1 MSNSKNAPEVTDD
14 FFSPAP
20 SEIATETDNPQAIR
34 TAEQTEE
41 NGGTATEYDESAA
54 ELDAEVITG
63 SGESGVS
70 ASQIAARFLREN
82 AEAESERF
90 LYAEDRGIAL
100 AFTASAGRWL
110 KDTGDKRNMTH
121 YLFRKIRALCLQVYD
136 ESNLRRDWK
145 AHLRSAHFPASVVSI
160 VVSELE
166 HVKFADTFDANAD
179 LLGLPNGKVR
189 ELKTGVTRAQ
199 RPGDF
204 IAKQTGV
211 SPADAAQKPVRFLQ
225 FLGEISQHNS
235 EWIEYILRCL
245 GYFCTGRMD
254 ERYLGFFTGVTSNG
268 KSILCDTLVAVLGD
282 YAATTS
288 VKSLASGSAE
298 SSEQE
303 MRLFGRLC
311 GARVVFAS
319 ESNASLKIDIGL
331 AKKLASKE
339 KLTGRFLFE
348 NPFEFTPTFK
358 TVISAQELAFEKIDA
373 AIQSRLQVCHF
384 PQVFAQPKDMH
395 RFVDALPADLQ
406 LGAKLE
412 REYPAILALMLDYA
426 KRWYVD
432 GLQPP
437 ACVVASTDKY
447 FASTDDFGQ
456 WLDSR
461 CTREKEA
468 FTSSNVLFADYQQIA
483 GEMGIEPMKSNAFSK
498 KLTGAGFKDDRARV
512 DGHQVRG
519 FRGLRLRER
528 DEDEAGDDNAE

>member
-1 MSNSKNAPEVTDD
+1 MKEIRKSPTFPADIPVSDVAVAVDD
-14 FFSPAP
+14 LQ
-20 SEIATETDNPQAIR
+20 EIRDAQQI
-34 TAEQTEE
+34 EE
-41 NGGTATEYDESAA
+41 NGGEATLYDESAA
-54 ELDAEVITG
+54 ELDAEVLTG

-70 ASQIAARFLREN
+70 ASQIAERFLRGN
-82 AEAESERF
+82 VEAESDQF
-90 LYAEDRGIAL
+90 VYAEDRGIVL
-100 AFTASAGRWL
+100 AFPASVGRWL

-121 YLFRKIRALCLQVYD
+121 YLFRKIRALCLQVYA

-145 AHLRSAHFPASVVSI
+145 AHLRSAYFPASVVSI

-166 HVKFADTFDANAD
+166 HVKFADTFDANPD
-179 LLGLPNGKVR
+179 LLGLPNGKVW
-189 ELKTGVTRAQ
+189 ELQTGISRAQ
-199 RPGDF
+199 RPGDS

-211 SPADAAQKPVRFLQ
+211 TPDPTQKPTRFLQ
-225 FLGEISQHNS
+225 FLDEISRHNRD
-235 EWIEYILRCL
+235 WIEYILRCL

-268 KSILCDTLVAVLGD
+268 KSILCDLIVSILGD

-348 NPFEFTPTFK
+348 NPFEYIPTFK

-373 AIQSRLQVCHF
+373 AIQARLQVCHF

-412 REYPAILALMLDYA
+412 RERAAILALMLDYA

-437 ACVVASTDKY
+437 ACIVASTDKY

-456 WLDSR
+456 WLDTR
-461 CTREKEA
+461 CAREKDT
-468 FTSSNVLFADYQQIA
+468 FTPGNVLFADYQGAA
-483 GEMGIEPMKSNAFSK
+483 GEMGMEPMKRDAFSK
-498 KLTGAGFKDDRARV
+498 KLIAAGFKDDRARV
-512 DGHQVRG
+512 DGCQVRG
-519 FRGLRLRER
+519 FHGLRLRER
-528 DEDEAGDDNAE
+528 DEDGDTGNE